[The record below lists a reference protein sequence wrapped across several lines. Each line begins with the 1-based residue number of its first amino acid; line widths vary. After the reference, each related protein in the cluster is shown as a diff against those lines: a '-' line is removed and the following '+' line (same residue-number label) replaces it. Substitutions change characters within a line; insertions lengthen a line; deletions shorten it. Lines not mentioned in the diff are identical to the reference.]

1 MQRAFLILGLFYIPV
16 VIIWF
21 VSEPIFNALGQEA
34 YLAHD
39 ASRFLMVLAPGG
51 LGYIYF
57 ECMKKYLQ
65 AQGEWSACFL
75 MTC

>member
-1 MQRAFLILGLFYIPV
+1 VLTLFYIPIV
-16 VIIWF
+16 VLWF
-21 VSEPIFNALGQEA
+21 ASEPLFLALGQEP

-57 ECMKKYLQ
+57 ECIKKFLQ
-65 AQGEWSACFL
+65 AQGK
-75 MTC
+75 